1 MLIST
6 SKCSFLLL
14 AEPVLMCLLSRTGRM
29 EAKGCAK
36 AAVWK
41 EARRFF
47 YWALRARLARSETLA
62 QLAESNPDATP
73 ALLEKLLDSLVST
86 VDRSDNR
93 ALANALEEIDLSS
106 TLVRLRTDYLLQRF
120 LEVVQQDRK
129 ASIDGLV
136 RLVDSLSY
144 DERQAL
150 QSALQNT
157 PSPGEFHLNFL
168 ISLLSERQG
177 PPSYSN

>member
-1 MLIST
+1 MLT
-6 SKCSFLLL
+6 C
-14 AEPVLMCLLSRTGRM
+14 VLSRTGRM

-47 YWALRARLARSETLA
+47 YWALRARLARSEALV
-62 QLAESNPDATP
+62 QLADSNPEATP
-73 ALLEKLLDSLVST
+73 ELLEKLLDSLIST

-93 ALANALEEIDLSS
+93 ALANVLEELDLSS

-120 LEVVQQDRK
+120 LEVAQQDRK

-136 RLVDSLSY
+136 RVVDSLSY
-144 DERQAL
+144 DERQVL
-150 QSALQNT
+150 QSALQNAR
-157 PSPGEFHLNFL
+157 SPGSLGFFGIPNF
-168 ISLLSERQG
+168 IAQ
-177 PPSYSN
+177 

>member
-1 MLIST
+1 MLIFT
-6 SKCSFLLL
+6 SKCLLFSFVESMLTC
-14 AEPVLMCLLSRTGRM
+14 VLSRTGRM

-36 AAVWK
+36 PAVWK

-47 YWALRARLARSETLA
+47 YWAVRARLARSEALV
-62 QLAESNPDATP
+62 QLADSNPEATP
-73 ALLEKLLDSLVST
+73 ELLEKLLDSLVST

-93 ALANALEEIDLSS
+93 ALANALEELDLSS

-120 LEVVQQDRK
+120 LEVAQQDRK

-136 RLVDSLSY
+136 RLLDSLSH
-144 DERQAL
+144 DERQVL

-157 PSPGEFHLNFL
+157 RSPG
-168 ISLLSERQG
+168 SLGFFDIPDFIAQ
-177 PPSYSN
+177 